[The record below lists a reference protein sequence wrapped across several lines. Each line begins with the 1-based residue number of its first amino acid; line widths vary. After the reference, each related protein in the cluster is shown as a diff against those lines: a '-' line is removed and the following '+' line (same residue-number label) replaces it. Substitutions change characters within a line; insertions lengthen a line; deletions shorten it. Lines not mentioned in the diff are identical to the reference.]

1 MKVHV
6 AQLVPPLRLVG
17 GEVHGALP
25 PGQMLRQRGDSR
37 IVRTH
42 FGQQQCLVGRAQPVA
57 TAPGSLQSPPAR
69 SGRRG
74 PPGGARE
81 SQAREREGRIQI
93 EGLTEPGDRVGVVGA
108 AIRRL
113 SLEVEPERGQ
123 RTVDQAGE
131 PARRAG
137 LLGDELGDQPVHQL
151 GQAVR
156 HAFDLRLGPRPS
168 ACNRKQRGVERQ
180 VIGRTHDAAEQELT
194 GAEPA
199 GQPERVALREIVR
212 LASPRRGARRP

>member
-1 MKVHV
+1 M
-6 AQLVPPLRLVG
+6 
-17 GEVHGALP
+17 
-25 PGQMLRQRGDSR
+25 RQRGDGR
-37 IVRTH
+37 IIRTH
-42 FGQQQCLVGRAQPVA
+42 FGQQQCLVARAQPVA
-57 TAPGSLQSPPAR
+57 TAPRPLQSAPAR
-69 SGRRG
+69 SGCRG
-74 PPGGARE
+74 PAGGARE
-81 SQAREREGRIQI
+81 PQARHREGRIQV

-113 SLEVEPERGQ
+113 SLEVQPQRRK

-131 PARRAG
+131 PVRRSR

-156 HAFDLRLGPRPS
+156 HAFDLRLGPRS
-168 ACNRKQRGVERQ
+168 AACDRKQRGVEGH
-180 VIGRTHDAAEQELT
+180 VTGRAHDAAEQELT

-212 LASPRRGARRP
+212 LGARGPPPGGHHRARDRPPARRPRR